1 MAERRVGRT
10 GAVTTRTAWWL
21 TVAFVTL
28 VVLMGGGS
36 RPDVS
41 AHVVLRP
48 LAVLACAVA
57 LLMPVRRPAPG
68 ALGLLLALGA
78 LMLVQMVPLPPALW
92 TALPGRELV
101 AQIAPTLGQQPAW
114 RPVTLSLDGT
124 LNALFALAVP
134 LATLLLVTRLDG
146 TARDRLGVVVLALLG
161 VSAALGVLQ
170 IIGPPGS
177 ALYLYRIT
185 IPNAAVGLFANPNH
199 QAVALACAYPLL
211 GWWSARPIGVG
222 TPGFRRWLAVA
233 LGVLLVPMLIVTGS
247 RAGVALGALG
257 ALGALLIARSP
268 VVRPDT
274 PSRRPLPASRVPRSW
289 LFAGVGVA
297 ALALTALLLLQRD
310 ALSAVF
316 AATSPEELRVRLLD
330 RLTGLAVG
338 VLPTGSGFGT
348 FERLWRIDEPMASLT
363 PAYLNHAH
371 NDLLEF
377 LIEGGIG
384 AVALLIAAGVLVAR
398 GTAAAWSRSAVTSDR
413 LRARAAS
420 VVIVLLALAS
430 LVDYPLRTPTGMM
443 LMALTL
449 AWLFWGRSS
458 VDPASVNL
466 PDERP
471 ASKALASRHAPTGR

>member
-1 MAERRVGRT
+1 
-10 GAVTTRTAWWL
+10 
-21 TVAFVTL
+21 
-28 VVLMGGGS
+28 MGGGS

-101 AQIAPTLGQQPAW
+101 AQIASTLGQQPAW

-211 GWWSARPIGVG
+211 GWWSARPTGVG

-247 RAGVALGALG
+247 RAGVTLGGLGALG
-257 ALGALLIARSP
+257 ALPIARSS
-268 VVRPDT
+268 VVSVEPPRRQSP
-274 PSRRPLPASRVPRSW
+274 PSLLVPRAW
-289 LFAGVGVA
+289 LIGGLGATAAAVA
-297 ALALTALLLLQRD
+297 TLLFSQRD
-310 ALSAVF
+310 ALVAVF
-316 AATSPEELRVRLLD
+316 AVSSPEELRVRLLG
-330 RLTGLAVG
+330 RLVTLAMDF
-338 VLPTGSGFGT
+338 LPAGSGFGT
-348 FERLWRIDEPMASLT
+348 FDKLWRIDEPMALVT
-363 PAYLNHAH
+363 PSYLNHAH
-371 NDLLEF
+371 NDLLEL
-377 LIEGGIG
+377 LIEGGLG
-384 AVALLIAAGVLVAR
+384 AVALLIGFGIVVVRGTVAAWAR
-398 GTAAAWSRSAVTSDR
+398 GPVEADR

-420 VVIVLLALAS
+420 VLLPLLCLGS

-443 LMALTL
+443 LAVLALV
-449 AWLFWGRSS
+449 WLDKDARVHGDEQLVRRAGS
-458 VDPASVNL
+458 V
-466 PDERP
+466 
-471 ASKALASRHAPTGR
+471 